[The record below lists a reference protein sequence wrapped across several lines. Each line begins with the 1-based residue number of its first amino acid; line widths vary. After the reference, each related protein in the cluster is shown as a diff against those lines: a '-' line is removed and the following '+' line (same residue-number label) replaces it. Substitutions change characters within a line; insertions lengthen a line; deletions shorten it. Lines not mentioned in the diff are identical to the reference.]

1 MWFALMGVR
10 GIYTKKMSLARVKLI
25 FFENFCNFFGKMGW
39 EEGWWLGADKV
50 RMMMNGYFF

>member
-25 FFENFCNFFGKMGW
+25 FLKFFAIFSEKWGGRRGGGW
-39 EEGWWLGADKV
+39 VLTKSE
-50 RMMMNGYFF
+50 